1 MGFFERWGGVVVM
14 VSVVYLVKYSSLAFE
29 FKNTILKYFLVQCA
43 YMGWLEFW
51 VNVLV
56 RLGRSH

>member
-1 MGFFERWGGVVVM
+1 MGFFEGWGGVVV
-14 VSVVYLVKYSSLAFE
+14 VLSVVYLVKYSSLAFE
-29 FKNTILKYFLVQCA
+29 FKNTILKCFLVQGA
-43 YMGWLEFW
+43 YMGWLVY